1 MENIN
6 ESQARHLVEQFIV
19 RLQANLKTPVKT
31 EYEGQDIS
39 PKEKW
44 TIPLIDS
51 LNDVIKDLD
60 SDKTLV
66 VKSYEED
73 FSYQDA
79 EWFLEDL
86 MKELSEDLDAHA
98 SIRCSDDQYS
108 DPQEWWLSPI
118 VQGVKNAKNDIY
130 LNSYTF

>member
-44 TIPLIDS
+44 TNPLIES
-51 LNDVIKDLD
+51 LKDVIKDLD

-66 VKSYEED
+66 VKSYEEN

-86 MKELSEDLDAHA
+86 MKELSEDLDTHA

-108 DPQEWWLSPI
+108 DPQEWWLYPI

>member
-66 VKSYEED
+66 VKSYEEN

-86 MKELSEDLDAHA
+86 MKELSEDLDTHA

-118 VQGVKNAKNDIY
+118 VQGVKMLK
-130 LNSYTF
+130 